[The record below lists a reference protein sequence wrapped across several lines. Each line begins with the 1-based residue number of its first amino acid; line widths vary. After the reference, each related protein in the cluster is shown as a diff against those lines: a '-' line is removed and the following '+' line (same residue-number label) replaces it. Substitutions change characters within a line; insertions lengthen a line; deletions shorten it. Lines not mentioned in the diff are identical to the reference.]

1 MNPLARIGASV
12 LAAALAVALLIA
24 GVMAWRKD
32 VYQRG
37 FSAGQAEIKAAI
49 DVRNKEVARLNKQL
63 VDKDQE
69 VIAAKEEDREKIVT
83 IYRTIREQ
91 VEPQIVEKPVFRD
104 CRVGAGV
111 LRSLVAAA
119 EGGVPADTGQS
130 AEGATGKAA
139 SPGR

>member
-1 MNPLARIGASV
+1 MNPFPKIAIAVGLIVAVVVG
-12 LAAALAVALLIA
+12 ALALRSSIYA
-24 GVMAWRKD
+24 D
-32 VYQRG
+32 G
-37 FSAGQAEIKAAI
+37 FRAGQAELKASIEA
-49 DVRNKEVARLNKQL
+49 RNKEVERLNKQL
-63 VDKDQE
+63 VAKDQD

-119 EGGVPADTGQS
+119 EGRVPTDSVQP
-130 AEGATGKAA
+130 AEGTAGKAA
-139 SPGR
+139 STSR